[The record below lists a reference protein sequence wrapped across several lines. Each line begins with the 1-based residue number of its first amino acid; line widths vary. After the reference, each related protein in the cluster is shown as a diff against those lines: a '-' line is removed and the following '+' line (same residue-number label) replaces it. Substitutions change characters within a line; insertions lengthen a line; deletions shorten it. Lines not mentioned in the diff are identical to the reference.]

1 MSDID
6 FLFRG
11 FIIGFSIAA
20 PVGPIGVLCLRRTLV
35 EGRVSGLITG
45 LGAATADMI
54 YGCIAAL
61 GLTFISNFLI
71 DQRLWLRL
79 IGGCFLCYLG
89 FKTFYSKPAEQV
101 DLTQGSGFAGVF
113 ASTFFFT
120 ITNPMTI
127 LSFMAIFA
135 GFGVGETGGDHL
147 SATALVLGVFLGS
160 ALWWFILSSF
170 VSLFRRKFNAHR
182 LLWVNRTSGIIIT
195 GFGIVA
201 LISLIV

>member
-11 FIIGFSIAA
+11 LIIGFSIAA
-20 PVGPIGVLCLRRTLV
+20 PIGPIGVLCLRRTLV
-35 EGRVSGLITG
+35 EGRISGLITG

-61 GLTFISNFLI
+61 GLTFISNFLV

-101 DLTQGSGFAGVF
+101 DLAQGSGFAGVY
-113 ASTFFFT
+113 ASTFFLT

-135 GFGVGETGGDHL
+135 GFGIGETGGDHL
-147 SATALVLGVFLGS
+147 SATDLVLGVFLGS

-182 LLWVNRTSGIIIT
+182 LLWVNRTSGIIII